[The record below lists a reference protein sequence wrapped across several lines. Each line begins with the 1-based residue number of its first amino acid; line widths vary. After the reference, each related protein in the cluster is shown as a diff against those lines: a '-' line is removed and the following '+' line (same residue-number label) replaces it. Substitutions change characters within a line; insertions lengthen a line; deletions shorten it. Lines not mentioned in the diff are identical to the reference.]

1 MRLTIAPSISYFYFL
16 SIRSETTKARRDLR
30 KLTCFPFWFSLIC
43 QISNVG
49 LSRSIRHVIVI
60 LIVIHAPKDQEILRL
75 RRFLPLHIDV
85 GLGSFVGRC
94 SQVVL
99 AIAGHAGISQLY
111 RAFVVIG
118 VVQARRSFVHVRRLH
133 GFLGEGRYGRLP
145 ERLQFVHLVALGDG
159 LRRYPTEIIDGI
171 CPQNPVVH
179 LIVIG
184 TCERF
189 NGNF

>member
-1 MRLTIAPSISYFYFL
+1 M
-16 SIRSETTKARRDLR
+16 
-30 KLTCFPFWFSLIC
+30 
-43 QISNVG
+43 SNVR
-49 LSRSIRHVIVI
+49 LSRSIRHVIVV
-60 LIVIHAPKDQEILRL
+60 LIVVHAAEHQEILRL

-111 RAFVVIG
+111 RAFVMIG
-118 VVQARRSFVHVRRLH
+118 VQARRPFVHVRRLH
-133 GFLGEGRYGRLP
+133 GLLGEGRYGRLP
-145 ERLQFVHLVALGDG
+145 ERPQFVHLIAFSDG
-159 LRRYPTEIIDGI
+159 LRRYPAEVVDGV
-171 CPQNPVVH
+171 CPQSPVIH

-189 NGNF
+189 DENFEVTRNHFGSF